1 MAKKFKIS
9 KFKIYLSS
17 GKTEFKTGQIKNIR
31 NFTVKVLESGKL
43 IFTKIIYTLVKNTS
57 FLIKKKLVCQL

>member
-9 KFKIYLSS
+9 KFKIHLLS
-17 GKTEFKTGQIKNIR
+17 GKTEFETGQIKNIR
-31 NFTVKVLESGKL
+31 NFIVKVLESGKL
-43 IFTKIIYTLVKNTS
+43 TFTKIIYTLVKNTF